1 MPIFIFSTIDLL
13 PGFFLSTDQGNEQH
27 GALPFCIF
35 LLTNLQTYAP
45 YFICPV
51 TCEGRKIDW

>member
-1 MPIFIFSTIDLL
+1 MPIFISPTFDLL
-13 PGFFLSTDQGNEQH
+13 PGLFLVTYQGNEQH

-45 YFICPV
+45 YLS
-51 TCEGRKIDW
+51 RHL